1 MELRRVGLAE
11 TGSLLSKYLVYQGVI
26 RWHRKPRHR
35 ARDRPCALL
44 PSPTS
49 YFQASQQIVASSE
62 PAWVDGVLVEPRW
75 GRMLL
80 DLYADLDPARQ
91 QTLAETRM
99 ADVGDLVKEWN
110 A

>member
-1 MELRRVGLAE
+1 MAPDYEGL
-11 TGSLLSKYLVYQGVI
+11 
-26 RWHRKPRHR
+26 
-35 ARDRPCALL
+35 
-44 PSPTS
+44 
-49 YFQASQQIVASSE
+49 QASDLPETFGRSVYEPKDGLERLALWQQIVASSE
-62 PAWVDGVLVEPRW
+62 PARVDGVLVEPRW

-91 QTLAETRM
+91 QTLADTRM